1 MKAKNKNGKKKKIQL
16 NYEADNMFITSI
28 KNGQMKVI
36 GYVDE
41 NNFSDFV
48 NRYLMD
54 ILGAIPTKSLGLVES
69 YIKRRLEE
77 KPIVNNEHA
86 ADNHARLSEV
96 FSNEQIKYI
105 EQFLKGYSDV
115 SIDDMCFGKPTEIVA
130 CFIISEE
137 INSNIIQ
144 INLGYFDNRLDA
156 FMFQPATNGKIEE
169 ECRPILCKVLGYIPF
184 NRKIKIMQQNENHG
198 R

>member
-36 GYVDE
+36 GCVDE

-48 NRYLMD
+48 NRYLTD
-54 ILGAIPTKSLGLVES
+54 ILGAIPTKSLGMVES
-69 YIKRRLEE
+69 YIKRRMEE
-77 KPIVNNEHA
+77 KQTVNN
-86 ADNHARLSEV
+86 NHARLSEV

-156 FMFQPATNGKIEE
+156 FMFRPDTNGKFEE
-169 ECRPILCKVLGYIPF
+169 ECKPILCKVLGYIPF
-184 NRKIKIMQQNENHG
+184 NRKIKIM
-198 R
+198 

>member
-1 MKAKNKNGKKKKIQL
+1 MKTKNKNGKKKKIQI
-16 NYEADNMFITSI
+16 NYEVDNMFSTSI
-28 KNGQMKVI
+28 KNGEMKII

-48 NRYLMD
+48 NHYLMD
-54 ILGAIPTKSLGLVES
+54 ILDAIPTKSFGLVES
-69 YIKRRLEE
+69 YIKRRMEE
-77 KPIVNNEHA
+77 KPIVNNDR
-86 ADNHARLSEV
+86 ADNHANNHDG
-96 FSNEQIKYI
+96 FSNDQIKYI

-144 INLGYFDNRLDA
+144 INLGYFDDRLDA

-184 NRKIKIMQQNENHG
+184 NRKIKIIQQNENN
-198 R
+198 

>member
-1 MKAKNKNGKKKKIQL
+1 MKTKNKNGKKKKIQI
-16 NYEADNMFITSI
+16 NYEIDNMFSTSI
-28 KNGQMKVI
+28 KNGEMKVI

-48 NRYLMD
+48 NHYLTD
-54 ILGAIPTKSLGLVES
+54 ILDAIPTKSLELVES
-69 YIKRRLEE
+69 YIKCRMEE
-77 KPIVNNEHA
+77 KPIVNNDH
-86 ADNHARLSEV
+86 ADNHEG
-96 FSNEQIKYI
+96 FTNKQIEYI

-156 FMFQPATNGKIEE
+156 FMFKPDTNGKFEE

-184 NRKIKIMQQNENHG
+184 NRKIKIM
-198 R
+198 

>member
-16 NYEADNMFITSI
+16 NYEVDNMFITSI

-36 GYVDE
+36 GCVDE

-48 NRYLMD
+48 NRYLTD

-77 KPIVNNEHA
+77 KLIVNN
-86 ADNHARLSEV
+86 NHARLSEV

-115 SIDDMCFGKPTEIVA
+115 SIDDMRFGKPTEIVA

-144 INLGYFDNRLDA
+144 INLGYFDDRLDA
-156 FMFQPATNGKIEE
+156 FMFKPDTNGKFDEE
-169 ECRPILCKVLGYIPF
+169 YKPVLSKVLGYIPF
-184 NRKIKIMQQNENHG
+184 KRKIKIM
-198 R
+198 